1 MILFAA
7 IFENSTA
14 NQEKLNTPKIDEGL
28 FERIGKEDPEALE
41 ELYEATHRV
50 LYAYV
55 LSMVKDHQ
63 DTLDIVQD
71 TYIKIRSAGH
81 LYKPMGKPL
90 AWMFT
95 IAKNLTRNEMRR
107 KQRFSD
113 REDQDLENDPKFS
126 YVTDPEDRMVLESTM
141 RILTEE
147 ERQIVILHSVA
158 GFKHREMAE
167 HLGLPLATVL
177 SKYHR
182 ALQKLR
188 KELKRKEGY
197 LEKQRD

>member
-7 IFENSTA
+7 IFEESAAT
-14 NQEKLNTPKIDEGL
+14 QEKLNTPKIDEGL
-28 FERIGKEDPEALE
+28 FERIGKEDPEALK
-41 ELYEATHRV
+41 ELYETTHRI
-50 LYAYV
+50 LYTYV
-55 LSMVKDHQ
+55 LSMAKDHQ

-71 TYIKIRSAGH
+71 TYLKIRSAAH
-81 LYKPMGKPL
+81 LYEPMGKPL

-95 IAKNLTRNEMRR
+95 IAKNLTRNQIRR
-107 KQRFSD
+107 NQRFSN

-167 HLGLPLATVL
+167 SLGLPLATVL

-182 ALQKLR
+182 ALKKLR
-188 KELKRKEGY
+188 EELKRKGGY
-197 LEKQRD
+197 LEE

>member
-7 IFENSTA
+7 IFEDSAAT
-14 NQEKLNTPKIDEGL
+14 QEKPNTPKIDEGL
-28 FERIGKEDPEALE
+28 FERIGKEDPEALK
-41 ELYEATHRV
+41 ELYEATHRS

-55 LSMVKDHQ
+55 LSMTKDHQ

-71 TYIKIRSAGH
+71 TYLKIRSAAH
-81 LYKPMGKPL
+81 LYEPMGKPL

-95 IAKNLTRNEMRR
+95 IAKNLTRNQIRR
-107 KQRFSD
+107 NQRFTNK
-113 REDQDLENDPKFS
+113 EDQDLENDPKFS

-167 HLGLPLATVL
+167 SLGLPLATVL

-182 ALQKLR
+182 ALLKLR
-188 KELKRKEGY
+188 KELQRKGGY
-197 LEKQRD
+197 LEKERD

>member
-7 IFENSTA
+7 IFDESATTD
-14 NQEKLNTPKIDEGL
+14 EKLHTPKIDERL
-28 FERIGKEDPEALE
+28 FERIGKEDPEALK
-41 ELYEATHRV
+41 ELYEQTHRI

-55 LSMVKDHQ
+55 LSMAKDHQ
-63 DTLDIVQD
+63 DAMDIVQD
-71 TYIKIRSAGH
+71 TYLKIRSAAH

-95 IAKNLTRNEMRR
+95 IAKNLTRNHFRR
-107 KQRFSD
+107 TQRFSD
-113 REDQDLENDPKFS
+113 AEDQDLENDPKYS

-141 RILTEE
+141 KILTEE

-167 HLGLPLATVL
+167 SLDMPVATVL

-182 ALQKLR
+182 ALKKLR
-188 KELKRKEGY
+188 KHLKREGGY
-197 LEKQRD
+197 LEK

>member
-1 MILFAA
+1 MILFAG
-7 IFENSTA
+7 IFDNSTS
-14 NQEKLNTPKIDEGL
+14 NQDKLNTPEIDEGL
-28 FERIGKEDPEALE
+28 FERIGKDDSEALK
-41 ELYEATHRV
+41 ELYEQTHRI

-55 LSMVKDHQ
+55 LSLAKDHQ
-63 DTLDIVQD
+63 DAMDIVQD
-71 TYIKIRSAGH
+71 TYIKIRSAAH

-95 IAKNLTRNEMRR
+95 IAKNLTRNHFRR
-107 KQRFSD
+107 TQRFSD
-113 REDQDLENDPKFS
+113 PEEQDLENDPKFS

-141 RILTEE
+141 KILTEE

-167 HLGLPLATVL
+167 SLGLPVATVL

-182 ALQKLR
+182 ALKKLR
-188 KELKRKEGY
+188 KHLKREGGY